1 MLYAMITQKQLKS
14 ITHIYGITE
23 VRSKYQHLGWAV
35 DSLLQE
41 CDILTV
47 YLHSQMA
54 KEGTNLPLLSC
65 KGNNLIHEALI
76 SIITSIIMNY
86 LWEYV
91 PLLNTIILV
100 IRYWYIHSGEVVDK
114 NIQIISQYI
123 FYVEFI
129 LININNKYIFI
140 LLFPFHSQN
149 INSTSKT
156 TRSFQC
162 LAQNNFQQIFE
173 HQ

>member
-1 MLYAMITQKQLKS
+1 M
-14 ITHIYGITE
+14 
-23 VRSKYQHLGWAV
+23 

-123 FYVEFI
+123 FYVAFI

-140 LLFPFHSQN
+140 LLFPFHS
-149 INSTSKT
+149 
-156 TRSFQC
+156 
-162 LAQNNFQQIFE
+162 
-173 HQ
+173 